1 MYELTNDEIIKEY
14 RSEIQYLTNRMLST
28 PIITDSNDLNVT
40 IDSVQCLIWDIKA
53 IASAAE
59 TLIEHI
65 NKSTVE
71 LLKA

>member
-1 MYELTNDEIIKEY
+1 
-14 RSEIQYLTNRMLST
+14 MLST
-28 PIITDSNDLNVT
+28 PIITDANDLNST

-65 NKSTVE
+65 NKSTVT
-71 LLKA
+71 LLKAEGNKL